1 MEPTESIR
9 DLAGP
14 LVAAAG
20 HELWDVEVTGGI
32 VRILVDRPAGQTG
45 PGGHQPGPAG
55 PGGHQP
61 GIDLDSLAAAS
72 RAISAALDERDDL
85 ALDGRYHLEV
95 SSPGVERRLRTP
107 QQYHRFVGCEV
118 AVKLVAPVAGSRRL
132 RGVLG
137 DATETGI
144 RVLVPAN
151 GAIAAAEIQVTYDQ
165 IERTH
170 TVLVWGPSGSLSGKQ
185 APDTPG
191 RHKPGRS
198 RAASRPRPLTGA
210 ATNPKDAS

>member
-20 HELWDVEVTGGI
+20 HELWDVEVAGGI
-32 VRILVDRPAGQTG
+32 VRILVDRPAG
-45 PGGHQPGPAG
+45 PGAG
-55 PGGHQP
+55 P

-72 RAISAALDERDDL
+72 HAISAALDERDDL
-85 ALDGRYHLEV
+85 APGGRYHLEV

-107 QQYHRFVGCEV
+107 QQYRCFVGSEV
-118 AVKLVAPVAGSRRL
+118 SVKLVAPVAGSRRL
-132 RGVLG
+132 RGVLV
-137 DATETGI
+137 DAADTGI
-144 RVLVPAN
+144 RVLVPA
-151 GAIAAAEIQVTYDQ
+151 GGTVAAAETQLTYDQ

-170 TVLVWGPSGSLSGKQ
+170 TVLVWGPSGSQSGTQ
-185 APDTPG
+185 SPGTPG
-191 RHKPGRS
+191 RHKPGRA

-210 ATNPKDAS
+210 ATNPKDAP